1 MRLKKNL
8 IPVVTLV
15 SILFFIISY
24 ILFLSETI
32 DSKTLITILAGGG
45 IPFFNFITGYF
56 SIRISL
62 NQSDSLFLV
71 IFLGGMLLRLFLML
85 LAVFLVLR
93 FLEILA
99 YTFIFIIFIFYI
111 LYLISEIFYINQVK
125 RS

>member
-24 ILFLSETI
+24 ILFLSGVI
-32 DSKTLITILAGGG
+32 DSITLITILAGGG

-62 NQSDSLFLV
+62 RQSDSLFLV

-85 LAVFLVLR
+85 LAVFLVLS

-99 YTFIFIIFIFYI
+99 YSFIFIIFIFYS